1 LDHADRN
8 PMLHVLI
15 VEPHAEVAA
24 AFQRAIASARYVP
37 VVRSHIESLA
47 DLGVTPALI
56 VMRIGHADV
65 SHLPPDRPPILAIA
79 STDADLAEASRLRC
93 EVVLRVPGEVR
104 RLFDAVRSLAHA

>member
-1 LDHADRN
+1 
-8 PMLHVLI
+8 MLHVLI

-24 AFQRAIASARYVP
+24 AFEQAIACASFVP
-37 VVRSHIESLA
+37 VVRSHVESLA
-47 DLGVTPALI
+47 DVGVRPALI

-93 EVVLRVPGEVR
+93 EVVLRGPREVR
-104 RLFDAVRSLAHA
+104 RLYDAVRSLAQA